1 MKLTITLA
9 TACALMS
16 APVFAQTP
24 SQTNQP
30 QTNAPQTTG
39 VAPANAAISTPNF
52 VNRIVMSDMFD
63 VQAGRLAEQRGDSSD
78 TSFARGEV
86 NYHTKLGD
94 EIKNMV
100 NSGKVHASIASA
112 LDREYQQKLD
122 QLRKLSSKQF
132 GDAYK
137 KDQVQN
143 HETLVMTLQQYA
155 QNGDNPELKQWA
167 SKTLP
172 EVKQHLTNAEKLK

>member
-1 MKLTITLA
+1 MKLTIALA

-24 SQTNQP
+24 SQTNAS
-30 QTNAPQTTG
+30 QTNAARTTG
-39 VAPANAAISTPNF
+39 VAPANAAISTPDF

-63 VQAGRLAEQRGDSSD
+63 IQAGKLAEQKGDSSD
-78 TSFARGEV
+78 KSFARGEV
-86 NYHTKLGD
+86 NYHAKLAD
-94 EIKNMV
+94 DIKNMV
-100 NSGKVHASIASA
+100 NSGKVHVSIATA
-112 LDREYQQKLD
+112 LDHEYQQKLD
-122 QLRKLSSKQF
+122 QLQKLPSKQF
-132 GDAYK
+132 DEAYK

-143 HETLVMTLQQYA
+143 HEDLAMTLQRYA

-172 EVKQHLTNAEKLK
+172 EVRQHLTDAEKLN